1 MIYSAL
7 SLTYPA
13 FLNFIAAYVS
23 HFAGYVSAGFFLKLF
38 IDVQISKAEY
48 VSELAGYDIEDANT
62 LIYN

>member
-23 HFAGYVSAGFFLKLF
+23 
-38 IDVQISKAEY
+38 
-48 VSELAGYDIEDANT
+48 ELAGYDIEDANT

>member
-13 FLNFIAAYVS
+13 FLIFIAVYVS
-23 HFAGYVSAGFFLKLF
+23 HFAGYVSTGFFEKF
-38 IDVQISKAEY
+38 FKDAQISKAGY